1 MGVATDGEGRKD
13 PTVERAA
20 ERVVLMPPEY
30 KELSG
35 PVVFLGGPIQQTW
48 DWQAEAIG
56 HFDRLAP
63 SLHVAS
69 PRREYL
75 PGEFVYGDQVDWETH
90 YLRRAGEDGVVMFW
104 LAGYTEHDPE
114 RSYAQTS
121 RAELFEWKVR
131 HERDDVLL
139 VVGIEEGFSGA
150 RYIRRRFGQDCP
162 EVPILDSLADTCRE
176 AAGLVRV
183 VEDH

>member
-1 MGVATDGEGRKD
+1 MGAPVDTEGRRD
-13 PTVERAA
+13 PTAERPG
-20 ERVVLMPPEY
+20 ERVVLTPPEY
-30 KELSG
+30 RELSG

-48 DWQAEAIG
+48 DWHAEAIG
-56 HFDRLAP
+56 RFENENP
-63 SLHVAS
+63 SLHIAS

-75 PGEFVYGDQVDWETH
+75 PGEFDYGKQVDWETH
-90 YLRRAGEDGVVMFW
+90 HLRRAAECGVVMFW
-104 LAGYTEHDPE
+104 LAKYTEHDPE

-131 HERDDVLL
+131 HEQDDVLL

-162 EVPILDSLADTCRE
+162 EVPILDSLPDTCRE
-176 AAGLVRV
+176 AAGLAQTIGNR
-183 VEDH
+183 